1 MHTYTLNAMPR
12 RRLKLRTA
20 ALLLLLSQVSY
31 ADERQTL
38 FNDAWRFHR
47 GDVAHA
53 MQADF
58 SDEYWRMVDL
68 PHDWR
73 MEPDSLDVIDEL
85 ADTVG
90 WYRKTFTIR
99 DEEADKR
106 VFLYFERIHGRTEVW
121 VNGHSVYRTPC
132 SYQPIRVDVT
142 PYLYAP
148 WENNTVAVRVSAAPW
163 SDTDYRGA
171 GITHDT
177 WLIKTG
183 RIYLDDWSAQIQTT
197 RVYRKRGRWHADLNL
212 SLMLRNTAMATDGN
226 IEVVITDPDGEKVFE
241 ELYPMHIA
249 DSTEFAT
256 NIVLSNPQSWSYDTP
271 TMYKAY
277 MRVTTTGG
285 LSDTLH
291 IPFGI
296 STVEYSPYMGL
307 VCNDESPLLQGSTLD
322 YNGRLTGYTAFRRA
336 EALLVEHMQ
345 FYGYSAVRCPM
356 GLLSEH
362 FLTSCDTLGVM
373 VLVDTFSPIHPDE
386 EWSGQATADNIK
398 RFRNH
403 PSIVMWCINDSLR
416 EMPVVAAIDK
426 SRPIAVTDILTSSL
440 WSDER
445 DCIGS
450 KTPHAYRLEAER
462 LVSSITMAVS
472 APDTIRTDS
481 VVWLPEVQRWTWQGY
496 EGDTMKV
503 SVYSK
508 SDWVNLNLNDRF
520 IGNAKL
526 GKHVHQAV
534 FYVPYIPG
542 KIYANTNF
550 DMRRL
555 WRPKKAKSKIKLSG
569 RFNDYFRLF
578 TEGAPKHIYLS
589 TDRTVTSSANGEL
602 CFVKIEVLDADGNVL
617 PDAEIPLRLHIR
629 GPGLIVAVGNGKGMS
644 SSLHTL
650 RTHQGCAMVVIR
662 PFDAKGTIRLTV
674 YPEGLEAEDIAIR
687 VF

>member
-1 MHTYTLNAMPR
+1 MK
-12 RRLKLRTA
+12 LKSTITT
-20 ALLLLLSQVSY
+20 LLLLLSQMLH
-31 ADERQTL
+31 ADDRQTL

-47 GDVAHA
+47 GDITYA

-73 MEPDSLDVIDEL
+73 MEPDSLDMIDEL

-99 DEEADKR
+99 DDDTEKR
-106 VFLYFERIHGRTEVW
+106 VFLYFERIHGRAEIW
-121 VNGHSVYRTPC
+121 INGHSVYHTSC
-132 SYQPIRVDVT
+132 SCQPIRVDVT
-142 PYLYAP
+142 PYLYGP
-148 WENNTVAVRVSAAPW
+148 WENNTIAIRVSTAPW
-163 SDTDYRGA
+163 SKTDYRGA

-177 WLIKTG
+177 WLMKTD
-183 RIYLDDWSAQIQTT
+183 RIHLDEWNTQIQTT

-212 SLMLRNTAMATDGN
+212 SAMLRNTAMPTDGN

-249 DSTEFAT
+249 DSTEFTADIT
-256 NIVLSNPQSWSYDTP
+256 LQNPQSWSYDAP
-271 TMYKAY
+271 AMYKADI
-277 MRVTTTGG
+277 RATTTEG
-285 LSDTLH
+285 LSDTLR

-296 STVEYSPYMGL
+296 STIEYSPYMGL

-322 YNGRLTGYTAFRRA
+322 YNDRLTGYTAFRRA

-386 EWSGQATADNIK
+386 EWSGQAIADNIK

-462 LVSSITMAVS
+462 LVSSITMGVS
-472 APDTIRTDS
+472 ASDTTRKDS

-508 SDWVNLNLNDRF
+508 SDWVHLHINDKLVSS
-520 IGNAKL
+520 AKL
-526 GKHVHQAV
+526 GKKTHQAT
-534 FYVPYIPG
+534 FHVPYVPG
-542 KIYANTNF
+542 KISASTLFN
-550 DMRRL
+550 DRL
-555 WRPKKAKSKIKLSG
+555 RWTPKKPRTKIRYIGFS
-569 RFNDYFRLF
+569 DIFRLN
-578 TEGAPKHIYLS
+578 TVGEPKHIFLS
-589 TDRTVTSSANGEL
+589 ADCKETSPANGEL

>member
-1 MHTYTLNAMPR
+1 MSRTDNHYCTMK
-12 RRLKLRTA
+12 LKSTITT
-20 ALLLLLSQVSY
+20 LLLLLSQMLH
-31 ADERQTL
+31 ADDRQTL

-47 GDVAHA
+47 GDITYA

-73 MEPDSLDVIDEL
+73 MEPDSLDMIDEL

-99 DEEADKR
+99 DDDTEKR
-106 VFLYFERIHGRTEVW
+106 VFLYFERIHGRAEIW
-121 VNGHSVYRTPC
+121 INGHSVYHTSC
-132 SYQPIRVDVT
+132 SCQPIRVDVT
-142 PYLYAP
+142 PYLYGP
-148 WENNTVAVRVSAAPW
+148 WENNTIAIRVSTAPW
-163 SDTDYRGA
+163 SKTDYRGA

-177 WLIKTG
+177 WLMKTD
-183 RIYLDDWSAQIQTT
+183 RIHLDEWNTQIQTT

-212 SLMLRNTAMATDGN
+212 SAMLRNTAMPTDGN
-226 IEVVITDPDGEKVFE
+226 IEVVITDPDEEKVFE

-249 DSTEFAT
+249 DSTEFTADIT
-256 NIVLSNPQSWSYDTP
+256 LQNPQSWSYDAP
-271 TMYKAY
+271 AMYKADI
-277 MRVTTTGG
+277 RATTTEG
-285 LSDTLH
+285 LSDTLR

-296 STVEYSPYMGL
+296 STIEYSPYMGL

-322 YNGRLTGYTAFRRA
+322 YNDRLTGYTAFRRA

-345 FYGYSAVRCPM
+345 FYGHSTVRCPM

-362 FLTSCDTLGVM
+362 FLTACDTLGIM
-373 VLVDTFSPIHPDE
+373 VLVDAFSPTHPDE
-386 EWSGQATADNIK
+386 EWSEQATTDNIK

-416 EMPVVAAIDK
+416 EMPVVAAVDK
-426 SRPIAVTDILTSSL
+426 SRPIAATDILTSSL

>member
-1 MHTYTLNAMPR
+1 MSKTNNHYCTMK
-12 RRLKLRTA
+12 LKSTITT
-20 ALLLLLSQVSY
+20 LLLLLSQVSY

-197 RVYRKRGRWHADLNL
+197 RVYRKRGRWHAELNL
-212 SLMLRNTAMATDGN
+212 SAMLRNTAMATDGN

-271 TMYKAY
+271 TMYKADIW
-277 MRVTTTGG
+277 VTTTEG
-285 LSDTLH
+285 LSDTLR

-296 STVEYSPYMGL
+296 STIEYSPYMGL
-307 VCNDESPLLQGSTLD
+307 VCNDESPLLQGSILD

-362 FLTSCDTLGVM
+362 FLTACDTLGVM
-373 VLVDTFSPIHPDE
+373 VLVDAFSPIHPDE
-386 EWSGQATADNIK
+386 GWSRQATADNVK

-472 APDTIRTDS
+472 APDTTRTDS
-481 VVWLPEVQRWTWQGY
+481 VVWLPEVQRWTWPGY

-503 SVYSK
+503 NVYSK
-508 SDWVNLNLNDRF
+508 SDWVHLHLNDGLVGSARLD
-520 IGNAKL
+520 KRT
-526 GKHVHQAV
+526 HQAT
-534 FYVPYIPG
+534 FHVPYVPG
-542 KIYANTNF
+542 KISAST
-550 DMRRL
+550 L
-555 WRPKKAKSKIKLSG
+555 
-569 RFNDYFRLF
+569 FNDRLLWAPQKPRTKIRYIGFADIFRLN
-578 TEGAPKHIYLS
+578 TIGDPKSIHLS
-589 TDRTVTSSANGEL
+589 ADCKDISPANGEL

-617 PDAEIPLRLHIR
+617 PDAELPLSLHIR
-629 GPGLIVAVGNGKGMS
+629 GPGFIVAAGNSKGMS
-644 SSLHTL
+644 SSWNVL

-662 PFDAKGTIRLTV
+662 PFDVTGIIRLTV
-674 YPEGLEAEDIAIR
+674 YPEGLEAEDITI
-687 VF
+687 VVY